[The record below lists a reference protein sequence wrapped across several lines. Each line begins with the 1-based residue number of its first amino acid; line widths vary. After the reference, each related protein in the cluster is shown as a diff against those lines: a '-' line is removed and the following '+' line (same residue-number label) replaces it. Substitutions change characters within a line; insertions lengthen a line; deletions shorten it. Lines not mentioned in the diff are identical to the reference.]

1 MISAKEALQQLQ
13 SGNGRFLA
21 EIHTHNISQ
30 TRRAELATGQ
40 APFAVI
46 LSCADS
52 RVPPEIIFDQG
63 LGDLFVIRVAGNV
76 ITPAVLGSVEF
87 AVHVLGSRLV
97 VVLGH
102 TECGAVK
109 TTVDELAAPTD
120 TLSPNLQAL
129 VDEIRPSITPLL
141 SSNQTIDTAALLP
154 HAVQAN
160 IHQSVTQLHQRSK
173 IVQTLCQNDGLQLI
187 GAEYSLETGAVTF
200 FDTPNR

>member
-1 MISAKEALQQLQ
+1 MISAKEALQQLKL
-13 SGNGRFLA
+13 GNGRFLA
-21 EIHTHNISQ
+21 EIHTQNNSQ
-30 TRRAELATGQ
+30 SRRAALASGQ

-102 TECGAVK
+102 TGCGAVK
-109 TTVDELAAPTD
+109 TTLNEMKSPTEN
-120 TLSPNLQAL
+120 LSPNLQAL
-129 VDEIRPSITPLL
+129 VDRIRPSITPLL
-141 SSNQTIDTAALLP
+141 EQTTPQTLLP
-154 HAVQAN
+154 QAVQAN
-160 IHQSVTQLHQRSK
+160 IHQSVAQLQQNSAIVQNLVQAHDLK
-173 IVQTLCQNDGLQLI
+173 IV
-187 GAEYSLETGAVTF
+187 GAEYSLTTGKVTF
-200 FDTPNR
+200 YGKSDN